1 MISNSARDGF
11 DYMFMQG
18 IKGGLMATPDDHCTI
33 SVLPDLT
40 EVKETKLVI
49 LTVSSY
55 LFRLMVMIYFT
66 PDQAT
71 KEHFARVN
79 KTTVEDMDL
88 QAFDDAISECGN
100 ISCGILNRELAHF
113 FPNIGMST
121 PNILD
126 KDCSS
131 YLDILN
137 LGHVRHLRVDI
148 NEAIHFHASL
158 CVCAYADLDFAVD
171 IREEAASTG
180 ELELF

>member
-1 MISNSARDGF
+1 MISNNARDGF

-18 IKGGLMATPDDHCTI
+18 IKGGLLVSPDDHCEI
-33 SVLPDLT
+33 SVLPDLS
-40 EVKETKLVI
+40 ELRQSKLVI

-55 LFRLMVMIYFT
+55 LFRLMVLIYFT

-79 KTTVEDMDL
+79 KSSVEDMNE

-131 YLDILN
+131 YLHILN
-137 LGHVRHLRVDI
+137 SGHVQHLKVDI
-148 NEAIHFHASL
+148 NGTTLFHASL
-158 CVCAYADLDFAVD
+158 CVCAYADLDFKVE
-171 IREEAASTG
+171 IREEEASTG

>member
-1 MISNSARDGF
+1 MISNNARDGF

-18 IKGGLMATPDDHCTI
+18 IKGGLVASPEDNCEI
-33 SVLPDLT
+33 SVLPDLS

-55 LFRLMVMIYFT
+55 LFRLMILIYFT

-71 KEHFARVN
+71 REHFARVN
-79 KTTVEDMDL
+79 KSLVEDMSEQD
-88 QAFDDAISECGN
+88 FDDAISECGN

-126 KDCSS
+126 RDCSS
-131 YLDILN
+131 YLEILN
-137 LGHVRHLRVDI
+137 TGHVQHLRVDI
-148 NEAIHFHASL
+148 NETIHFHASL
-158 CVCAYADLDFAVD
+158 CVCAYADLDFKVEISD
-171 IREEAASTG
+171 EVASTG

>member
-1 MISNSARDGF
+1 MISNNARDGF

-18 IKGGLMATPDDHCTI
+18 LKGGLLASPEDNFEI
-33 SVLPDLT
+33 SVLPDLS
-40 EVKETKLVI
+40 EVKESKLVI

-55 LFRLMVMIYFT
+55 LFRLMVLIYFT

-71 KEHFARVN
+71 REHFARVN
-79 KTTVEDMDL
+79 KSSVEGMSERD
-88 QAFDDAISECGN
+88 FDDAISECGN

-131 YLDILN
+131 YLAILN
-137 LGHVRHLRVDI
+137 TGHVQHLRVDI
-148 NEAIHFHASL
+148 NETVHFHASL
-158 CVCAYADLDFAVD
+158 CVCAYADLDFKVE
-171 IREEAASTG
+171 ISEEEANTG

>member
-1 MISNSARDGF
+1 MISNNARDGF

-18 IKGGLMATPDDHCTI
+18 IKGGLVASPEDNFEI
-33 SVLPDLT
+33 NVLPDLS
-40 EVKETKLVI
+40 EVRETKLVM

-55 LFRLMVMIYFT
+55 LFRLMILIYFT

-79 KTTVEDMDL
+79 KSSVEDMSKQD
-88 QAFDDAISECGN
+88 FDDAISECGN
-100 ISCGILNRELAHF
+100 ISCGILNRELAQF

-137 LGHVRHLRVDI
+137 SGHMQHLRVDI
-148 NEAIHFHASL
+148 NGAIHFHASL
-158 CVCAYADLDFAVD
+158 CVCAYADLDFKVEMN
-171 IREEAASTG
+171 EEETNTG